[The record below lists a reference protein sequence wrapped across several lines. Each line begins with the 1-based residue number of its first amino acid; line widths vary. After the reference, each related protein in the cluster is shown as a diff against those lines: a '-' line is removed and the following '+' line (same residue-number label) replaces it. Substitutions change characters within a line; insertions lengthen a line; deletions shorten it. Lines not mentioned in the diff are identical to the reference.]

1 MHEERP
7 RVGRFFHVAV
17 ILREVAGPTPAMTP
31 GWGGFCD
38 FAQNDRFLLAAAL
51 HFEGRCPPG
60 AGLTRW
66 VTIRRGILRHN
77 ESMNVALASAFRSSS
92 AALVATTL
100 LLLAA
105 PGAQAA
111 QDVYYRCPN
120 NVFTNT
126 LTPKEAEAKG
136 CKAMEAQ
143 QPTTIPA
150 PRVRAPAAVSPGASG
165 SRVEAQEQK
174 ARDSDARRILQDELI
189 KAQGRMD
196 VLQKEYNNGQPERQ
210 GDEKNYQKYL
220 DRTAD
225 LKAQIDRTQADINA
239 ITRELAK
246 TQ

>member
-1 MHEERP
+1 
-7 RVGRFFHVAV
+7 
-17 ILREVAGPTPAMTP
+17 
-31 GWGGFCD
+31 
-38 FAQNDRFLLAAAL
+38 
-51 HFEGRCPPG
+51 
-60 AGLTRW
+60 
-66 VTIRRGILRHN
+66 
-77 ESMNVALASAFRSSS
+77 MNVALASAFRSSS
-92 AALVATTL
+92 AWGMRRSTLVAAGL
-100 LLLAA
+100 LVLAA
-105 PGAQAA
+105 SGVQAA
-111 QDVYYRCPN
+111 QETYYRCPN

-150 PRVRAPAAVSPGASG
+150 PKVRSGAAVAPAQAA

-174 ARDSDARRILQDELI
+174 ARDSDARKILQDELI
-189 KAQGRMD
+189 KAQAQLD
-196 VLQKEYNNGQPERQ
+196 VLQKEYNNGQPERR

-225 LKAQIDRTQADINA
+225 LKAQIARTESDINA